1 MSNWAWHDVQPKAGI
16 GTPHDRWRLMHQS
29 GRSETIAS
37 IRVWPHAGSQRTS
50 SIAFKVRPRRSLW
63 STEMNHCSVAR
74 KITGFLHRQ
83 QCG

>member
-1 MSNWAWHDVQPKAGI
+1 M
-16 GTPHDRWRLMHQS
+16 
-29 GRSETIAS
+29 AS
-37 IRVWPHAGSQRTS
+37 IRVLPQAGSQRTS
-50 SIAFKVRPRRSLW
+50 PIAFSVRLRRSLW